1 MSFYAPRLRFPRLVL
16 VLCCTVAALIASVK
30 AQVPGR
36 NVNMV
41 TGGTFPGGDPSRQK
55 QNEPSIAV
63 STRNPCHLLAG
74 ANDYRAVELP
84 GLPDDKE
91 IGDAWVGWYE
101 STDCGATWYSTLVPG
116 YPQDASAAGLA
127 SPVKGLS
134 AGADPV
140 VRSGPAGQ
148 FYYLFIAF
156 NRGTNVGSLALAR
169 GIDHNDRDP
178 FIDPDKQKISP
189 NGATN
194 PRAALSPIQYT
205 GTTEIAKGSG
215 GRFVDKPSL
224 AVFPAASGTCL
235 IDGENV
241 PATNVYTAWTEF
253 VGNNPENLRSKVYF
267 ARSAD
272 CGKTLAGPATK
283 LSEGYPLGTGTV
295 IGVNPNNPNE
305 IYVVWRQIRNDK
317 SKDALLFARSSD
329 GGRSFTKAEYVPG
342 FGEGQFAPFDQST
355 TSTAIGNTTTTF
367 RTTAYPT
374 VAWADD
380 GFLYMAVQRV
390 PGLPTGALG
399 GVNARIVLTRTA
411 GGGGAWDA
419 PVEVA
424 STGAD
429 GQQFMPSLAY
439 AAGKLQLIWYDVRF
453 DEAEFHRGD
462 ALIDEKAA
470 LATAPKIRR
479 TMDLLGAQ
487 ASLSLSPL
495 SPWPLVFN
503 PYGVAQPDYND
514 VTNNG
519 TRPLRGPRI
528 SQYLT
533 GDPLPNSEQ
542 GAGPRQLQFNR
553 GNLLLY
559 GGGTIAFIGDYIDIQ
574 GTPFVLDVLTNKWVF
589 NGLNKKGDASFA
601 TFHATWTDNRDAG
614 VGKATTTDGRLD
626 YSKPTQLP
634 ANATIDD
641 ASCPLVQGAV
651 VDNTGTRDANVYT
664 SRISNEFSLTLP
676 TNSKPTNTPGVV
688 RAFPVQLANNLE
700 LTPGA
705 TTPEVATR
713 FKLKMIAV
721 GASFSHKTFR
731 GAPQAVQGSPGGC
744 DVTPGESPLSEIFV
758 DVLPRSSA
766 ARTVYVRCTA
776 SPALPIVVTA
786 TRMIQDPITHLYSDG
801 PSASVTINGDPSS
814 PGAKAP
820 NGTALGVETH
830 NPDAENPDAENPDAE
845 NPDAENPDAENPD
858 AENPDAENPD
868 AENPDAENPDA
879 ENPDAENPDAE
890 NPDAENA
897 NFQDVTVDVTNDG
910 DTTSGY
916 QVNVQTTDNTGN
928 YSFLLMARR
937 VTASKTSINCALVN
951 KYTNQTLFAIPLTEA
966 DLNGTFVDPNSAD
979 VKNPT
984 FLVRP
989 GESIKTTL
997 RIVSKAGTPQFCST
1011 NPDAP
1016 DYCFEK
1022 LRFKTRAQAPN
1033 TGELQ
1038 PREDAQGN
1046 VTTTFLSI
1054 VSQPTDTLTTDTIG
1068 GNEGSVAVRASD
1080 GESSVAGVPVTMS
1093 LATNP
1098 GETALGGTVT
1108 QLTNSDGYAI
1118 FNDLRLDTAASGY
1131 KLRASAPDAHSLDSD
1146 AFDID
1151 VASGS
1156 VQDGTGDAVSGLG
1169 PQPYPDLVSS
1179 TLNVNEG
1186 NLNVSVRYAN
1196 GTFNASTTMVTV
1208 SIDVD
1213 EDPATGSP
1221 GVDTGCQ
1228 NDAAIMGVDYIIT
1241 TGGILQGANVSVL
1254 KYVNTSPQGRSCST
1268 FPTASSIGTATLDPN
1283 GFDFVVPLSALGG
1296 DAGRL
1301 KFKVTTATSIPN
1313 VCPTCSTSVQDYMP
1327 NVGQAPGQVP
1337 TPIFLFMH

>member
-1 MSFYAPRLRFPRLVL
+1 MSARAPRTRISVLFLVL
-16 VLCCTVAALIASVK
+16 SCAIPALIAPVN

-84 GLPDDKE
+84 GLPDDQE

-116 YPQDASAAGLA
+116 YPQDSSPEGLA

-134 AGADPV
+134 AGADPI

-148 FYYLFIAF
+148 LYYLFIAF

-178 FIDPDKQKISP
+178 FIDPDKVPISP
-189 NGATN
+189 TGVTN
-194 PRAALSPIQYT
+194 PRRALSPIQYV

-224 AVFPAASGTCL
+224 TVFPAASGTCL
-235 IDGENV
+235 IDGETV

-253 VGNNPENLRSKVYF
+253 IGNNPENQRSKVYF

-295 IGVNPNNPNE
+295 IGVNPNNPND

-317 SKDALLFARSSD
+317 VKDALLFSRSID
-329 GGRSFTKAEYVPG
+329 GGRSFTKAEFVPG

-355 TSTAIGNTTTTF
+355 TSTAVGNTTTTF

-374 VAWADD
+374 IAWADD
-380 GFLYMAVQRV
+380 GYLYMAIQQV
-390 PGLPTGALG
+390 PGAPTGTLG
-399 GVNARIVLTRTA
+399 GANARIVLTRTA
-411 GGGGAWDA
+411 GGGAAWEA

-424 STGAD
+424 STGAN
-429 GQQFMPSLAY
+429 GQQFMPALAY

-453 DEAEFHRGD
+453 DEATPRRGD
-462 ALIDEKAA
+462 TLINEKAA
-470 LATAPKIRR
+470 LDNAPHIRR

-487 ASLSLSPL
+487 ASLPSA
-495 SPWPLVFN
+495 WPPVFQ
-503 PYGVAQPDYND
+503 PYGVSQPDYND
-514 VTNNG
+514 LDGGVP
-519 TRPLRGPRI
+519 PLRGPRI

-533 GDPLPNSEQ
+533 GDPLPGSEQ
-542 GAGPRQLQFNR
+542 GFGPRQLQFNR
-553 GNLLLY
+553 GILLLY
-559 GGGTIAFIGDYIDIQ
+559 GGGTIAFMGDYIDIQ
-574 GTPFVLDVLTNKWVF
+574 GVPFVFDAATNRWRL
-589 NGLNKKGDASFA
+589 NGLNNQDDASFA

-614 VGKATTTDGRLD
+614 IGKATTTGGRLD
-626 YSKPTQLP
+626 YTKPAPLP
-634 ANATIDD
+634 PNFTIN
-641 ASCPLVQGAV
+641 SPPGCPVVGGNE

-676 TNSKPTNTPGVV
+676 TNAKPTNTPGVV
-688 RAFPVQLANNLE
+688 RSFAVQLANNLE

-705 TTPEVATR
+705 ATPEVPTR
-713 FKLKMIAV
+713 FRLNIVAT

-731 GAPQAVQGSPGGC
+731 GAPQAAPGSPGGC
-744 DVTPGESPLSEIFV
+744 DVRPGETPLHEIFV
-758 DVLPRSSA
+758 NVLPRSSV
-766 ARTVYVRCTA
+766 ARSVYVRCSAAAGT
-776 SPALPIVVTA
+776 PVVVTA
-786 TRMIQDPITHLYSDG
+786 TRLIFNPVTSTYSDG
-801 PSASVTINGDPSS
+801 PSASVRINGDPSN

-820 NGTALGVETH
+820 NGTALGPESH

-890 NPDAENA
+890 NPDPENPDAENA

-916 QVNVQTTDNTGN
+916 QVNVETTDDTAG

-937 VTASKTSINCALVN
+937 VTTSKTSINCYLVN
-951 KYTNQTLFAIPLTEA
+951 KYTNQMLFAIPLTGA
-966 DLNGTFVDPNSAD
+966 DLNGDFVDQNSED

-989 GESIKTTL
+989 GESIKATL
-997 RIVSKAGTPQFCST
+997 RIVAEEGTPAFCSKD
-1011 NPDAP
+1011 PDSP

-1033 TGELQ
+1033 TGEED
-1038 PREDAQGN
+1038 PREDAEGN
-1046 VTTTFLSI
+1046 VPTAFLSFT
-1054 VSQPTDTLTTDTIG
+1054 SQPIDSLTTDTIPG
-1068 GNEGSVAVRASD
+1068 DEGSIAVRALDNDEGSIQ
-1080 GESSVAGVPVTMS
+1080 GLEVTLS
-1093 LATNP
+1093 LGSNP
-1098 GETALGGTVT
+1098 GDTSLGGTVT
-1108 QLTNSDGYAI
+1108 QLTNADGYAI
-1118 FNDLRLDTAASGY
+1118 FNNLRLDTAADGY
-1131 KLRASAPDAHSLDSD
+1131 TLQASANGARPIESDPLDITAAVGTVDDA
-1146 AFDID
+1146 
-1151 VASGS
+1151 
-1156 VQDGTGDAVSGLG
+1156 TGDAVLG
-1169 PQPYPDLVSS
+1169 GGAEPAPDLVAAQL
-1179 TLNVNEG
+1179 TVDQG
-1186 NLNVSVRYAN
+1186 NLRVQVRYAK
-1196 GTFNASTTMVTV
+1196 GTFDVAMTKLSVV
-1208 SIDVD
+1208 IDID
-1213 EDPATGSP
+1213 EDPSTGSP
-1221 GVDTGCQ
+1221 GVDSGCV
-1228 NDAAIMGVDYIIT
+1228 NDAGSMGLDFLIN
-1241 TGGILQGANVSVL
+1241 TGGILDGETVYVYPHSGAQACNSWGPRSNV
-1254 KYVNTSPQGRSCST
+1254 
-1268 FPTASSIGTATLDPN
+1268 GTRTLVPD
-1283 GFDFVVPLSALGG
+1283 GVDLVVPLSALGN
-1296 DAGRL
+1296 DFGRL
-1301 KFKVTTATSIPN
+1301 KFKVLAASSLPSS
-1313 VCPTCSTSVQDYMP
+1313 CPTCSTSVQDYMP
-1327 NVGQAPGQVP
+1327 DVGFAPGQVP
-1337 TPIFLFMH
+1337 TPIILFMR

>member
-1 MSFYAPRLRFPRLVL
+1 MSFGAPRNRFSRLVL
-16 VLCCTVAALIASVK
+16 ASCCAIAALVASVN

-63 STRNPCHLLAG
+63 STRNQCHLLAG

-116 YPQDASAAGLA
+116 YPQDSSPEGMA

-178 FIDPDKQKISP
+178 FIDPDKQPISS
-189 NGATN
+189 NGVTN
-194 PRAALSPIQYT
+194 PRRALSPIQYV
-205 GTTEIAKGSG
+205 GTTEVARGSG

-224 AVFPAASGTCL
+224 TVFPAARGTCL
-235 IDGENV
+235 IDGETV

-253 VGNNPENLRSKVYF
+253 IGNNPENLRSKVYF

-272 CGKTLAGPATK
+272 CGQTLAAPATK

-317 SKDALLFARSSD
+317 VKDAIVFARSTD
-329 GGRSFTKAEYVPG
+329 GGRSFTKAEFVPG
-342 FGEGQFAPFDQST
+342 FGEGQYAPFDQAT
-355 TSTAIGNTTTTF
+355 TSTAVGNTTTTF

-374 VAWADD
+374 IAWADD
-380 GFLYMAVQRV
+380 GFLYMAVQQV
-390 PGLPTGALG
+390 PGPPTGTLG
-399 GVNARIVLTRTA
+399 GANARIVLTRTA
-411 GGGGAWDA
+411 GGGASWEV

-429 GQQFMPSLAY
+429 GQQFMPALAY

-453 DEAEFHRGD
+453 DEAEPRRGD
-462 ALIDEKAA
+462 TLINEKAA
-470 LATAPKIRR
+470 LTTAPFIRR

-487 ASLSLSPL
+487 ASLPSA
-495 SPWPLVFN
+495 WPPVFQ
-503 PYGVAQPDYND
+503 PYGVSQPDYND
-514 VTNNG
+514 PG
-519 TRPLRGPRI
+519 QPLRGPRI

-533 GDPLPNSEQ
+533 GDPHPDNVE
-542 GAGPRQLQFNR
+542 GIRPRQLQFNR
-553 GNLLLY
+553 GNLWLY
-559 GGGTIAFIGDYIDIQ
+559 GGGTIAFMGDYVDIQ
-574 GTPFVLDVLTNKWVF
+574 SVPFVFDAATGKWRL
-589 NGLNKKGDASFA
+589 NGLNNKDDATFA

-614 VGKATTTDGRLD
+614 VGKATTTNGRLD
-626 YSKPTQLP
+626 YTKPEPLP
-634 ANATIDD
+634 PNFTINDV
-641 ASCPLVQGAV
+641 SCPTDDNGKV

-688 RAFPVQLANNLE
+688 RAFAVQLANNLE
-700 LTPGA
+700 LTPG
-705 TTPEVATR
+705 TDTPEVPTR
-713 FKLKMIAV
+713 FRLSIVAT

-731 GAPQAVQGSPGGC
+731 GAPQAAPGSPGGC
-744 DVTPGESPLSEIFV
+744 DVRPGETPLHEVFV
-758 DVLPRSSA
+758 NVLPRSSA
-766 ARTVYVRCTA
+766 ARTVYVRCSAAAGT
-776 SPALPIVVTA
+776 PIVVTA
-786 TRMIQDPITHLYSDG
+786 TRLIFDPVTSTYSDG
-801 PSASVTINGDPSS
+801 PSASVAINADPSN

-820 NGTALGVETH
+820 DGTALGPESH

-890 NPDAENA
+890 NPDAENS
-897 NFQDVTVDVTNDG
+897 NFEDVTVDVTNDG

-916 QVNVQTTDNTGN
+916 QVNVQTTDNTDD
-928 YSFLLMARR
+928 YSFVLMARR
-937 VTASKTSINCALVN
+937 VTTSKTSINCFLVN
-951 KYTNQTLFAIPLTEA
+951 KYTNQTLFAIPLTGA
-966 DLNGTFVDPNSAD
+966 DLNGDFVDQNSED
-979 VKNPT
+979 VTNPT

-989 GESIKTTL
+989 GESIKATL
-997 RIVSKAGTPQFCST
+997 RIYHKSSTPDFCSDD
-1011 NPDAP
+1011 PDSP

-1033 TGELQ
+1033 TGDEEPQ
-1038 PREDAQGN
+1038 EDAEGN
-1046 VTTTFLSI
+1046 VRTVFLSFYSEP
-1054 VSQPTDTLTTDTIG
+1054 VDSLTTDTIG
-1068 GNEGSVAVRASD
+1068 GSEGEIRVRVTD

-1098 GETALGGTVT
+1098 GETSLGGTVT
-1108 QLTNSDGYAI
+1108 VVTDEFGRA
-1118 FNDLRLDTAASGY
+1118 FFPDLRLDTAANGY
-1131 KLRASAPDAHSLDSD
+1131 SMRASAPGAEESIVSGL
-1146 AFDID
+1146 FDID
-1151 VASGS
+1151 AASGFVDDS
-1156 VQDGTGDAVSGLG
+1156 SEDAVLG
-1169 PQPYPDLVSS
+1169 GGPEPAPELVSA
-1179 TLNVNEG
+1179 TLTVNQG
-1186 NLNVSVRYAN
+1186 NLNISVRYAA
-1196 GTFNASTTMVTV
+1196 GTFNATTTEVQV
-1208 SIDVD
+1208 VVDID
-1213 EDPATGSP
+1213 ENPATGSP
-1221 GVDTGCQ
+1221 GVDSGCA
-1228 NDAAIMGVDYIIT
+1228 NDAASMGLDYIIN
-1241 TGGILQGANVSVL
+1241 TGGEYDDDNV
-1254 KYVNTSPQGRSCST
+1254 YVYPHAGGSACNSWGPRSNVGTSTVVFAGE
-1268 FPTASSIGTATLDPN
+1268 FAVGVDM
-1283 GFDFVVPLSALGG
+1283 VVPLSALGG
-1296 DAGRL
+1296 DTGRL
-1301 KFKVTTATSIPN
+1301 KFKVVTATSISD
-1313 VCPTCSTSVQDYMP
+1313 VCGSCSTSVQDYMP
-1327 NVGQAPGQVP
+1327 DVGLAPGQIP
-1337 TPIFLFMH
+1337 TPSIFFMR